1 MKDRPMR
8 KIYRRVL
15 CSDSATLAKRD
26 KELAEQLQFSQNI
39 LDAIAVPVFY
49 KDKEGR
55 YQGCNRAFEE
65 YLGRSRM
72 DIVGKNV
79 YELSPQELAA
89 RYEATDRELFNN
101 PGKQVYESSV
111 MGHNNLRRDVLF
123 NKATYHDACGE
134 VAGLVGIITDI
145 TERKRF
151 EAEFQLAS
159 SKLET
164 ALEQTVQ
171 AMATISEARDL
182 YTAGHQQRVSQ
193 LAVAIASVMKLAEEQ
208 ITAVRVAGL
217 LHDIGKI
224 AIPSEVLTKPA
235 KLSFYEYEIV
245 KEHAKAGYDI
255 LRKIDF
261 PGPIAKIVHQH
272 HERLDGSGY
281 PRGLKG
287 PDILLEAQIV
297 AVADVV
303 EAMASHRPY
312 RPSRGIVEA
321 ICEINRHRGSSYDDR
336 VVAAC
341 IEVFERG
348 FVFKTPSKEGES
360 Q

>member
-1 MKDRPMR
+1 MKNKPMR
-8 KIYRRVL
+8 KIYRRFL
-15 CSDSATLAKRD
+15 SPDSARLAERD
-26 KELAEQLQFSQNI
+26 KQLAAQVQFLQTI

-55 YQGCNRAFEE
+55 YQGCNVAFEE
-65 YLGRSRM
+65 YLGRARTEL
-72 DIVGKNV
+72 VGKSV
-79 YELSPQELAA
+79 YELSPRDLAA
-89 RYEATDRELFNN
+89 RYDAADQELLSN
-101 PGKQVYESSV
+101 PGKQVYESTV
-111 MGHNNLRRDVLF
+111 IYHNNTPREVLF
-123 NKATYHDACGE
+123 NKATYPDANGQ

-151 EAEFQLAS
+151 EADFQLAS
-159 SKLET
+159 SKLEI

-171 AMATISEARDL
+171 AMATVSEARDL

-193 LAVAIASVMKLAEEQ
+193 LSVAIAKMMKLSEEQ

-245 KEHAKAGYDI
+245 KDHAKAGYDI

-261 PGPIAKIVHQH
+261 PWPIAQIVYQH
-272 HERLDGSGY
+272 HERMDGSGY
-281 PRGLKG
+281 PQGLKG
-287 PDILLEAQIV
+287 SDILLEAQIV

-321 ICEINRHRGSSYDDR
+321 ICEINRHRRTSYDDR

-341 IEVFERG
+341 IKVFESG
-348 FVFKTPSKEGES
+348 FVFKNPSKEGDV
-360 Q
+360 